1 MNIVIWDIET
11 DSSNTFFGTIIEIGA
26 ILLNE
31 NFQELDKLNIRCRLP
46 EGVIP
51 QAGALLVNQS
61 NVSMLTKAN
70 YSHYQ
75 MLQEVET
82 TFKRWS
88 PAVFLGYSNINFDD
102 EMLRKEFF
110 KGLRQPYLTN
120 TNGNKRQDGLNIV
133 RAAFAVNNKI
143 MKTEINEKG
152 NAVMKLE
159 SLARMNGIES
169 GGAHNALFDANLT
182 KLILEKIYKEQNIT
196 WRSAMMTGSR
206 EEVENFSRKELMFT
220 LSEYFYGRSK
230 LFLVT
235 PLHPEHMLHPIYK
248 WVQAFDLRFDPNN
261 YFDLPLNELKAEI
274 QKTPKFLRTIRS
286 NKGPVLLHPD
296 YGSKAD
302 PYNGISKETLTKRA
316 HAIKENKDFCGRVT
330 LALAEIAQEKRDS
343 GDQSDI
349 TPEESIYVKFVDNK
363 EVPKMQKWHQ
373 ANWEDK
379 FKLLDKFEDERLVD
393 FGKKIIY
400 QEAPQVLPESV
411 VKEIK
416 RGIAKR
422 ILSTNKEKWTT
433 CSDFYTECD
442 HFRIQFEKE
451 GNTEKLNFLDEINQ
465 FVENIQKKYEAA

>member
-75 MLQEVET
+75 MLQEVES

-196 WRSAMMTGSR
+196 WRSAMLTGSR

-248 WVQAFDLRFDPNN
+248 WVQAFDLRFDPKN

-296 YGSKAD
+296 YGCQAD
-302 PYNGISKETLTKRA
+302 PYVGISKETLIERA

-330 LALAEIAQEKRDS
+330 LALTEIAQEKRDS

-411 VKEIK
+411 TKEIK

-442 HFRIQFEKE
+442 HFRVQFEKE
-451 GNTEKLNFLDEINQ
+451 GNAEKLNFLDEINQ